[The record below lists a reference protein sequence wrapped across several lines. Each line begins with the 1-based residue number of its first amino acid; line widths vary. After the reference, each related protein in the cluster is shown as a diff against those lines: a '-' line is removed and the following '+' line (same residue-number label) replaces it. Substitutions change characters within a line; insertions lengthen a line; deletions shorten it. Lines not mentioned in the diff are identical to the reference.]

1 MARRKRKRKEGE
13 GFNVWRSYSD
23 MMAGVL
29 LLFVL
34 IMCVTLFQA
43 QKNYVEK
50 LAEQEQRI
58 RIQDEY
64 AAEMKEKE
72 AELAEQDA
80 LLAEQKE
87 KLQAQNLTLD
97 ELQAAL
103 ENQAKILDE
112 KQATLEEQETALAQ
126 QKATMAE
133 QQATLEKQQATLED
147 QQATM
152 EAQRTALDT
161 QQATLDAQ
169 QATLEEQQTMLAS
182 QAQEI
187 ADKTQ
192 QLQDKQAQIDR
203 IVGVKAEV
211 IEALRQ
217 EFSSNN
223 VNVKIDPQTG
233 ALVLDSN
240 VMFDYDD
247 TTLSDEGQ
255 AVLRQVLPI
264 YCHVLLSDKYADNV
278 AEIIIDGYTDTD
290 GTYEYN
296 LDLSQRRSLAVAQF
310 LLETEGE
317 FLNGSESET
326 LREILTVNGH
336 SMSNPVLDS
345 QGNIDMDASR
355 RVEVKFR
362 LKDEEMIEELRA
374 LME

>member
-1 MARRKRKRKEGE
+1 MARRKRSRKEGE

-43 QKNYVEK
+43 QRNYVEK

-58 RIQDEY
+58 RLQDEF

-72 AELAEQDA
+72 AELQEQDS
-80 LLAEQKE
+80 LLAEQKK
-87 KLQAQNLTLD
+87 KLEEQNLTLD

-103 ENQAKILDE
+103 EEQAKILAE
-112 KQATLEEQETALAQ
+112 KQSTLESQETALAQ
-126 QKATMAE
+126 QR
-133 QQATLEKQQATLED
+133 
-147 QQATM
+147 ATM
-152 EAQRTALDT
+152 EEQRITLES
-161 QQATLDAQ
+161 QQETMESQRAALDAQ
-169 QATLEEQQTMLAS
+169 QATLEEQQQMLDS

-187 ADKTQ
+187 ESKTQ
-192 QLQDKQAQIDR
+192 QLKDKQAQIDR

-217 EFSSNN
+217 EFASSN
-223 VNVKIDPQTG
+223 VNVKIDEQTG

-247 TTLSDEGQ
+247 TQLSEEGQ
-255 AVLRQVLPI
+255 EVLLQVLPI
-264 YCHVLLSDKYADNV
+264 YCSVLLSDKYIDNV

-296 LDLSQRRSLAVAQF
+296 LVLSQQRSLAVAEF
-310 LLETEGE
+310 LLENEGS
-317 FLNGSESET
+317 FLSAEDSQT
-326 LREILTVNGH
+326 LRDILTVNGH
-336 SMSNPVLDS
+336 SMSNPILDNE
-345 QGNIDMDASR
+345 GNIDMDASR

-362 LKDEEMIEELRA
+362 LKDEEMIEELRS

>member
-1 MARRKRKRKEGE
+1 MARRRRKRKEGE

-50 LAEQEQRI
+50 LAEQEERI

-64 AAEMKEKE
+64 AADMKEKE

-87 KLQAQNLTLD
+87 KLQEQNLTLD

-112 KQATLEEQETALAQ
+112 KQTTLEEQEAALTQ

-133 QQATLEKQQATLED
+133 QQATLEKQAATLED

-192 QLQDKQAQIDR
+192 LLQDKQAQIDR
-203 IVGVKAEV
+203 IIGVKAEV

-217 EFSSNN
+217 EFAANN
-223 VNVKIDPQTG
+223 VNVKIDSQTG

-247 TTLSDEGQ
+247 TTLSEEGQ
-255 AVLRQVLPI
+255 AVLLQVLPI
-264 YCHVLLSDKYADNV
+264 YCHVLLSDKYVDSV

-290 GTYEYN
+290 GSYEYN

-310 LLETEGE
+310 LLENEGT
-317 FLNGSESET
+317 FLNGDESAT

-336 SMSNPVLDS
+336 SMSNPVRDA

-362 LKDEEMIEELRA
+362 LRDEEMIDELRS